1 MVFHDLLIK
10 NKKSNALIMMLH
22 GLERNG
28 KENRASQVHLRTT
41 QSVQA
46 QILFYILFS
55 NYL

>member
-28 KENRASQVHLRTT
+28 KENHASQVHLRTT